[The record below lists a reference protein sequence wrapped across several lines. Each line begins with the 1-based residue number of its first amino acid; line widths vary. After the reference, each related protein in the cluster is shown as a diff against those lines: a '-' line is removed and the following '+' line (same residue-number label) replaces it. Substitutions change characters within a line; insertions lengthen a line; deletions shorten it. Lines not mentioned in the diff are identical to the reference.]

1 MASQDHV
8 QQARRAIGNRPQ
20 FFTNRPSVKGPAF
33 AKYRSKVAR
42 DLACI
47 LELNSSVVSW
57 TCSSSPLVTEH
68 GEHLPD
74 FRMQDADG
82 VWWFLD
88 APDRELPSSPEI
100 LMDAAVA
107 QSHLYRLVGSPEI
120 YDGFRLRN
128 AKDLLRYSGHS
139 VSLGDRVRLLSA
151 LEEHGSLAFADCL
164 QAIRETQPIAALAS
178 MILQGFVEVEL
189 DDGLIGPETMVRR
202 IRA

>member
-8 QQARRAIGNRPQ
+8 QQTRRAIGSRPQ
-20 FFTNRPSVKGPAF
+20 FSTNHPSVKGPAF
-33 AKYRSKVAR
+33 AKFRSRAAR

-47 LELNSSVVSW
+47 LDLNSSVVSW
-57 TCSSSPLVTEH
+57 ACSSNPLVTEQ

-88 APDRELPSSPEI
+88 APDRKLPSGPEV
-100 LMDAAVA
+100 LMDTAVA
-107 QSHLYRLVGSPEI
+107 QGHRYRLVGSSEI

-128 AKDLLRYSGHS
+128 AKDLLRYAGHS

-151 LEEHGSLAFADCL
+151 LDEHGSLSFADCL
-164 QAIRETQPIAALAS
+164 RAFRETQPVAALAS
-178 MILQGFVEVEL
+178 MILQGFVEVDL
-189 DDGLIGPETMVRR
+189 DEGFIGPETMVRR